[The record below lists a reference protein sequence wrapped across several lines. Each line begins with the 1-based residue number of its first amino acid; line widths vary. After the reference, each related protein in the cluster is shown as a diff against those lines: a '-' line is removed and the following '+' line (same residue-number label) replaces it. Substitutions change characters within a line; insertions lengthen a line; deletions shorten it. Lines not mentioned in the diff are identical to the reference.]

1 MKYHMSEPSQAL
13 FYTVAGFC
21 EAFSIGASTVY
32 KLFRS
37 GDLVG
42 VKIGRHTKISKA
54 EAERWAATL
63 PAFSGRNVASAG

>member
-1 MKYHMSEPSQAL
+1 MSEPSQAL

-21 EAFSIGASTVY
+21 DAFSIGASTVY

-42 VKIGRHTKISKA
+42 VKIGRHTKISKV
-54 EAERWAATL
+54 EADRWAANL
-63 PAFSGRNVASAG
+63 PAFKGKFAE